1 MTEPAASVWPAA
13 PERAAGSAAQV
24 LRISRGFSCVF
35 WSLPLLS
42 AAHAAALES
51 FVPPRLALGLLP
63 ACFLPLAWGLWMLG
77 RGATPLPR
85 WNRRVGRAALLALA
99 AAGLSPFL
107 AWWEAA
113 PTQTYFAI
121 NAGAHYLATVA
132 LLASLNRLAA
142 AWARGVGDAPLRK
155 EAQAGFWMV
164 LWLSACTVGAIAW
177 LFHRAGL
184 LEAGMPTVLAQL
196 AGLPEEARALFLL
209 PYAMTAY
216 VMWRAKEAGFRRAA
230 GAAS

>member
-1 MTEPAASVWPAA
+1 MTDA
-13 PERAAGSAAQV
+13 PIRAATPAPAPAEPSTAQT
-24 LRISRGFSCVF
+24 LRMARGFSCLF

-42 AAHAAALES
+42 AAHAAALEA
-51 FVPPRLALGLLP
+51 FVPPHLALGLLP
-63 ACFLPLAWGLWMLG
+63 ACFLPLAWGLWMLR
-77 RGATPLPR
+77 RGAAPLPR

-113 PTQTYFAI
+113 PMQTYFAI

-164 LWLSACTVGAIAW
+164 LWLSVCTVGALAW
-177 LFHRAGL
+177 LFYRAGFW
-184 LEAGMPTVLAQL
+184 EAGAPAVLARL
-196 AGLPEEARALFLL
+196 AVLPSEARTLFLL

-216 VMWRAKEAGFRRAA
+216 VAWRAKETGFRRTATA
-230 GAAS
+230 P

>member
-1 MTEPAASVWPAA
+1 MA
-13 PERAAGSAAQV
+13 
-24 LRISRGFSCVF
+24 RGFSCLF

-42 AAHAAALES
+42 AAHAAALEA
-51 FVPPRLALGLLP
+51 FVPPHLALGLLP
-63 ACFLPLAWGLWMLG
+63 ACFLPLAWGLWMLR
-77 RGATPLPR
+77 RGAAPLPR

-113 PTQTYFAI
+113 PMQTYFAI

-164 LWLSACTVGAIAW
+164 LWLSVCTVGALAW
-177 LFHRAGL
+177 LFYRAGFW
-184 LEAGMPTVLAQL
+184 EAGAPAVLARL
-196 AGLPEEARALFLL
+196 AVLPSEARTLFLL

-216 VMWRAKEAGFRRAA
+216 VAWRAKETGFRRTATA
-230 GAAS
+230 P

>member
-1 MTEPAASVWPAA
+1 MTNAPIQAATPAPAPAEPST
-13 PERAAGSAAQV
+13 AQT
-24 LRISRGFSCVF
+24 LRTARGFSCLF

-164 LWLSACTVGAIAW
+164 LWLSACTVGALAW
-177 LFHRAGL
+177 LFHRAGFWD
-184 LEAGMPTVLAQL
+184 AGAPAVLARL
-196 AGLPEEARALFLL
+196 AALPSEARTLFLL

-216 VMWRAKEAGFRRAA
+216 VAWRAKETGFRRTATA
-230 GAAS
+230 P